1 MDKDNKKK
9 PDFKDDKIN
18 KDEKPSDNLEKKD
31 DLNKKDKK
39 EKKENKKESFSFIKS
54 LWSKIKNR
62 KIKAEDDLDNLHLLE
77 SDLIKGEV
85 PIYFELNKHLIAF
98 FALLL
103 VSFVLIMELYF
114 LLSWWEKNR
123 SIENSYYLQDEISVV
138 NKEKSEL
145 EQKYVEVFNFKNKM
159 SSSFSVLDKHTY
171 WTRFFSFLE
180 QNTLKNVY
188 FKKFSGDIGGSY
200 ILPSVTDDV
209 RAISYQSK
217 YFSADRR
224 AVNVFISDEEIGE
237 GGIGPDSGFV
247 NFNINLNLDPKTFT
261 NF

>member
-9 PDFKDDKIN
+9 PDFKEDKIN
-18 KDEKPSDNLEKKD
+18 KEEKIDDNSEKKK

-39 EKKENKKESFSFIKS
+39 EKKGGKKDLFASIKS
-54 LWSKIKNR
+54 FWSKIQNR
-62 KIKAEDDLDNLHLLE
+62 KKDKDNDIDNLQLLE
-77 SDLIKGEV
+77 SDLIKDEV
-85 PIYFELNKHLIAF
+85 PVYFELNKHLVAF

-188 FKKFSGDIGGSY
+188 FKKFNGDIGGSY

>member
-1 MDKDNKKK
+1 MEKDNKKK
-9 PDFKDDKIN
+9 SEPKEEKIN
-18 KDEKPSDNLEKKD
+18 KEEKANVGIENKD
-31 DLNKKDKK
+31 GLNKKDQK
-39 EKKENKKESFSFIKS
+39 EGKKESLNFIKS
-54 LWSKIKNR
+54 FLSKIKEK
-62 KIKAEDDLDNLHLLE
+62 KIKAEEDLDNLHLLE

-85 PIYFELNKHLIAF
+85 PIYFELNKHLVAF
-98 FALLL
+98 FALLV

-123 SIENSYYLQDEISVV
+123 SMENSYYLQDEISAV
-138 NKEKSEL
+138 NKEKRDL

-159 SSSFSVLDKHTY
+159 SNSFSVLDKHVY
-171 WTRFFSFLE
+171 WTKFFSFLE

-200 ILPSVTDDV
+200 IMPAVTDDV

-224 AVNVFISDEEIGE
+224 SLNVSISDEEIGE